1 LAVEVA
7 RNFGVPVVV
16 EDAGVEWMVEDTV
29 SIEFAV
35 KYVPK

>member
-1 LAVEVA
+1 LAVDVA

-16 EDAGVEWMVEDTV
+16 EDAGVEWRVEDTV
-29 SIEFAV
+29 SMVFAV